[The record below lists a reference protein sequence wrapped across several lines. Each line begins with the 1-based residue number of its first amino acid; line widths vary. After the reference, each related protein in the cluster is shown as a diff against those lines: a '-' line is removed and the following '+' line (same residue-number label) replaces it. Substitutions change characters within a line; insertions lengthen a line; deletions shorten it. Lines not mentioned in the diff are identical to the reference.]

1 MKNKAELV
9 KSFLTKEE
17 CDELINFFEK
27 NLDQAEVYLINNSII
42 LPGPNINSK
51 SKLIDFVTKS
61 YNVRCNY
68 LQLVKWP
75 DGTFMNN
82 HYDGTVVKDND
93 YTCICYLNS
102 DYTGGRT
109 FIKDRY
115 IDAETGDLLFFNSKK
130 LVHGV
135 ETVRGTRYT
144 MISWYKKL

>member
-1 MKNKAELV
+1 MKNQAELV
-9 KSFLTKEE
+9 KGFLSKEE
-17 CDELINFFEK
+17 CDEFINFFEN
-27 NLDQAEVYLINNSII
+27 NLDQIEVYLNNSII
-42 LPGPNINSK
+42 FPGPNIDLKNK
-51 SKLIDFVTKS
+51 VIDFVTKS

-75 DGTFMNN
+75 DGTFMDN

-109 FIKDRY
+109 FIQDNY
-115 IDAETGDLLFFNSKK
+115 IDAEIGDLLFFNSKN
-130 LVHGV
+130 LIHGV

-144 MISWYKKL
+144 MISWYKQL